1 MDRFEDLITEPQFRI
16 RSKILLSFLGLS
28 VTSII
33 IFGYVALTDI
43 RNLGNYAQESGSSLS
58 DSAIKESSKELEE
71 LGKVVIQQ
79 KARDFAVQC
88 EIFIHSHPDMSI
100 KDLQASRDFQRIA
113 VQSVGKTGYTLIYD
127 HSGRMLFHPNRE
139 LVNFPLSKWKQKLP
153 DFWQLFA
160 PTLGGKEGQGFY
172 DWLDSDGVI
181 RKKYMYMVPI
191 QGTEFMAGATIYLG
205 EFTQP
210 IRQTEEKISVANKEI
225 SARLDDSLAT
235 ATVTFINIVIAMILI
250 VGIISVLLARKIT
263 DPIWAI
269 IESVKEIGRGNLDSR
284 VEVKTGDEL
293 EELARSINWMAE
305 SLKALQANMAD
316 RERLLRELEIA
327 RGTQRSFLP
336 RRAPLIPGYDISAV
350 NIPAKEVG
358 GDFYDFIPVT
368 NKQWGFVIADVSG
381 KGMPAALL
389 MAISRTLV
397 RASTVGN
404 ISAAGPIRQANDLIC
419 NDTRPGMFVTLFY
432 AILEQE
438 RKRLRFVNAGHN
450 PPLLFHRGQEK
461 PLELWSKGLAMGVR
475 TNLDLRESLIDFH
488 PGDTLIMYTD
498 GVTEAINK
506 EEEAFGKDRLI
517 QTIRDNLY
525 LPSSVIIEKIH
536 ESVMAFSGTPTQF
549 DDITIVAIKVLGHEK
564 ASQSS

>member
-71 LGKVVIQQ
+71 LGKLVIQQ

-191 QGTEFMAGATIYLG
+191 QGTELMAGATIYLG

-210 IRQTEEKISVANKEI
+210 IRETEEKISVANKEI
-225 SARLDDSLAT
+225 SARLTT
-235 ATVTFINIVIAMILI
+235 A
-250 VGIISVLLARKIT
+250 
-263 DPIWAI
+263 W
-269 IESVKEIGRGNLDSR
+269 
-284 VEVKTGDEL
+284 
-293 EELARSINWMAE
+293 
-305 SLKALQANMAD
+305 
-316 RERLLRELEIA
+316 
-327 RGTQRSFLP
+327 QR
-336 RRAPLIPGYDISAV
+336 RR
-350 NIPAKEVG
+350 
-358 GDFYDFIPVT
+358 
-368 NKQWGFVIADVSG
+368 
-381 KGMPAALL
+381 
-389 MAISRTLV
+389 
-397 RASTVGN
+397 
-404 ISAAGPIRQANDLIC
+404 
-419 NDTRPGMFVTLFY
+419 
-432 AILEQE
+432 
-438 RKRLRFVNAGHN
+438 
-450 PPLLFHRGQEK
+450 
-461 PLELWSKGLAMGVR
+461 
-475 TNLDLRESLIDFH
+475 
-488 PGDTLIMYTD
+488 
-498 GVTEAINK
+498 
-506 EEEAFGKDRLI
+506 
-517 QTIRDNLY
+517 
-525 LPSSVIIEKIH
+525 
-536 ESVMAFSGTPTQF
+536 
-549 DDITIVAIKVLGHEK
+549 
-564 ASQSS
+564 